1 MSDYRFDLPDVGEG
15 LGEGEIVHWHVA
27 EGDAVKADQVIVDV
41 QTDKAVVEIPSPVA
55 GTIKALGGAVG
66 ATVPVGA
73 MLAII
78 AAETPRPAASSAPA
92 AAAPAPSA
100 PESAPPRRRGRVLAS
115 PATRKRALDLGVD
128 LASISGSGARG
139 QVTRA
144 DVERAAAAPQAPP
157 EQAAAAAAPKPE
169 SAPET
174 PPASAPRAAP
184 QTAPGIEP
192 EPASAAA
199 DRVEPLRGLRRQIAQ
214 TMQAAWREIPHILTF
229 HEIDATQLVAARRA
243 LAAEFEP
250 EGVRPSY
257 LPIVMKACAAA
268 LRRYPRFNAALNM
281 EAEEIVYRGRVNIGF
296 ATATADGLIVPVVHD
311 VDRKSILA
319 LAREI
324 AELAEA
330 ARARKIGVAQLR
342 GGTFTVSNY
351 GSYGGHFG
359 TPIIRPPEVAILGV
373 GAIRDTVAAVDG
385 APAVR
390 PSLPLAVSADHR
402 LNDGEH
408 LGAFAGAI
416 AGYLRE
422 PARLLGRI

>member
-15 LGEGEIVHWHVA
+15 LGEGEIVHWHVG
-27 EGDAVKADQVIVDV
+27 EGDAVKADQIIVDV
-41 QTDKAVVEIPSPVA
+41 QTDKAVVEIPAPVA
-55 GTIKALGGAVG
+55 GTMKTLGGAVG
-66 ATVPVGA
+66 ATIPVGA
-73 MLAII
+73 MLAVI
-78 AAETPRPAASSAPA
+78 ATETPRPAVAARPPAASRSADSAPDAEPPA
-92 AAAPAPSA
+92 AA
-100 PESAPPRRRGRVLAS
+100 EGTPPRRRALAS
-115 PATRKRALDLGVD
+115 PATRKRALELGVD
-128 LASISGSGARG
+128 LASVSGTGARG

-144 DVERAAAAPQAPP
+144 DVERAAATP
-157 EQAAAAAAPKPE
+157 PKPE
-169 SAPET
+169 ST
-174 PPASAPRAAP
+174 RASAPQAAP
-184 QTAPGIEP
+184 PAAPE
-192 EPASAAA
+192 SAAA

-214 TMQAAWREIPHILTF
+214 TMQTAWREIPHILTF
-229 HEIDATQLVAARRA
+229 HEIDATRLVAARRA

-281 EAEEIVYRGRVNIGF
+281 EAEEIVYRARVNIGF
-296 ATATADGLIVPVVHD
+296 ATATGDGLIVPVIHD
-311 VDRKSILA
+311 ADRKSVLA

-330 ARARKIGVAQLR
+330 ARTRKIGVPQLR
-342 GGTFTVSNY
+342 GGTFTISNY

-373 GAIRDTVAAVDG
+373 GAIRDTVVPVDG

-390 PSLPLAVSADHR
+390 PALPLAVSADHR

-408 LGAFAGAI
+408 LGAFASAI
-416 AGYLRE
+416 ASFLRD
-422 PARLLGRI
+422 PVRLLGRI